1 MRLSYLRGLSTLV
14 VAAVAVMT
22 ILCAVS
28 LHRGQSSSARTST
41 AGVLTARH
49 HDPAVPATPHDHED
63 DHCDA
68 VGVAGCVRGSP
79 VRTVELMLL
88 GLVALG
94 LAGLP
99 SAIAKPRTRRASSFG
114 RLGIWLLGTSES
126 LSLLCVS
133 RT

>member
-1 MRLSYLRGLSTLV
+1 MLV
-14 VAAVAVMT
+14 VAAVAGMT
-22 ILCAVS
+22 ILCALS
-28 LHRGQSSSARTST
+28 LRPGQHDSARTST
-41 AGVLTARH
+41 AGVLTARQ
-49 HDPAVPATPHDHED
+49 HDPAVPATPHGHDD

-68 VGVAGCVRGSP
+68 VGVAGCVRGSL

-94 LAGLP
+94 LSGMP
-99 SAIAKPRTRRASSFG
+99 SSLAKPRTRRASSLG
-114 RLGIWLLGTSES
+114 RLGIWLPGTSDS